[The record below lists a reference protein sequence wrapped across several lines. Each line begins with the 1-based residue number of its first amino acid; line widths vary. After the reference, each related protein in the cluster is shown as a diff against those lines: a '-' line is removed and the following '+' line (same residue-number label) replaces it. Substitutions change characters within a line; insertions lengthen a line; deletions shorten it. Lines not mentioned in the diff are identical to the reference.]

1 MDLTLNQKQ
10 VVGSIYGSANPRAD
24 IPMVLDLW
32 GRGQVDLDVMVTR
45 TYPLE
50 GVNDGYDDLRAGKN
64 VRGVLVY
71 R

>member
-1 MDLTLNQKQ
+1 
-10 VVGSIYGSANPRAD
+10 
-24 IPMVLDLW
+24 
-32 GRGQVDLDVMVTR
+32 MVTR